1 MLDEFFSA
9 RVFGKNQTMT
19 WKIMENLPCKKKDT
33 EFDKLLQM
41 LCILENR

>member
-19 WKIMENLPCKKKDT
+19 WKIMENLPRKKKDT